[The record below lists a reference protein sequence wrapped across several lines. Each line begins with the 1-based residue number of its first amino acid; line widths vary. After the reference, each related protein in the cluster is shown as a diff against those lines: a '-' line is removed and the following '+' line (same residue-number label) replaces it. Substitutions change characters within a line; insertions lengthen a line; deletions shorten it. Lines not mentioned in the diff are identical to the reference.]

1 MDMAI
6 LQILNS
12 YVFFMNKFEENSI
25 PSNTINP
32 SSVQIRSFFCLSLY
46 IASRVFWLTKKNS
59 KKNIQS
65 LQTFTM
71 HKLQLFICRAAELV
85 ALSQYHLKKSGQI
98 LKWHSSKHSYY
109 YLLRKLC
116 EAYIY
121 LALASSSRCP
131 GVPTETKMRHKLWSA
146 ANTIPLPNPLKN
158 LHAHINWYIIVRIWH
173 CIQEKHLMRT
183 VCVDDP
189 QIKVQ
194 V

>member
-1 MDMAI
+1 
-6 LQILNS
+6 
-12 YVFFMNKFEENSI
+12 
-25 PSNTINP
+25 
-32 SSVQIRSFFCLSLY
+32 
-46 IASRVFWLTKKNS
+46 
-59 KKNIQS
+59 
-65 LQTFTM
+65 M

-158 LHAHINWYIIVRIWH
+158 LHVHQLIYHSTYLALHSGKTSNENSLQMIPKSKYKSKPGQLSTILVHMNI
-173 CIQEKHLMRT
+173 CIEGATVLEK
-183 VCVDDP
+183 D
-189 QIKVQ
+189 I
-194 V
+194 